1 MPDTID
7 LSHALPEVVLHGER
21 LAFARAQLRAHGL
34 DYLVVGPSADLY
46 YLTGIQNRPSERL
59 TILLLPQEGPAYVV
73 LPAFEAP
80 SLPALPPDVQ
90 AVPWGE
96 SDNPARLAASLVAG
110 PTGHPGGAH
119 YTIGVGERL
128 WSVFL
133 LRLQVELPRATFTP
147 GGHVLSALRQVK
159 SPAELA
165 LLEGAGAAGDRVFAQ
180 IVTRPFAGRTE
191 LSVSE
196 ELSDL
201 LKAEGV
207 QGEVFAIVGSG
218 PNSASP
224 HHHAGDRVI
233 QPGDAV
239 VLDFGGPLQGY
250 VCDITRTVFVSS
262 SPESNSE
269 MERIYNLVYA
279 AQEAA
284 VRAARPG
291 MTCEELDA
299 VARNLFTE
307 AGYGQYF
314 MHRLG
319 HGIGLD
325 GHEPPYLVQGNSTR
339 LEAGMSFSIE
349 PGLYLPGKFG
359 VRIEDIVYLTEQ
371 GAVRCNRAPRD
382 LTVVA

>member
-1 MPDTID
+1 MPDTLD
-7 LSHALPEVVLHGER
+7 LSQTPAEVVLHSER
-21 LAFARAQLRAHGL
+21 LAYARAQLRAHGL

-46 YLTGIQNRPSERL
+46 YLTGIQNRPSERMAV
-59 TILLLPQEGPAYVV
+59 LLLPQEAPAYIV

-80 SLPALPPDVQ
+80 SLPPLPPDVQ
-90 AVPWGE
+90 VVPWGE
-96 SDNPARLAASLVAG
+96 SDNPARLVASLVAG

-119 YTIGVGERL
+119 YTIGVSDRL

-147 GGHVLSALRQVK
+147 AGPVLSAVRQIK

-165 LLEGAGAAGDRVFAQ
+165 LLERAGAVADRVFAK
-180 IVTRPFAGRTE
+180 IVTSAFAGRTE
-191 LSVSE
+191 LEVSE
-196 ELSDL
+196 ELAGL

-207 QGEVFAIVGSG
+207 QGEIFAIVGSG

-239 VLDFGGPLQGY
+239 VLDFGGLLQGY
-250 VCDITRTVFVSS
+250 FCDITRTVFVG
-262 SPESNSE
+262 SPPDGNSE
-269 MERIYNLVYA
+269 MERVYNLVYA

-291 MTCEELDA
+291 MTCEELDS
-299 VARNLFTE
+299 VARDLFVE

-325 GHEPPYLVQGNSTR
+325 GHEPPYLVQGNPTR

-349 PGLYLPGKFG
+349 PGLYLPGRFG
-359 VRIEDIVYLTEQ
+359 VRIEDIVYLTPQ
-371 GAVRCNRAPRD
+371 GAVRCNHAPRD
-382 LTVVA
+382 LTVVG